1 MLNTKFM
8 ILSIVL
14 LGLVQAIPKAHGTP
28 NPLQTNPNSVD
39 MKCILKNCPMK
50 AAKAMIDPTF
60 ME

>member
-1 MLNTKFM
+1 MFNTKTL

-14 LGLVQAIPKAHGTP
+14 LGLAQAIPKAHGTP

-39 MKCILKNCPMK
+39 MKCIAANCKLPM
-50 AAKAMIDPTF
+50 AKAMVDPTF